1 MTKRLKVPA
10 LLALFAAACV
20 ASQGVYANC
29 QDQGGPYEVRQCA
42 NSTWFAAPPAGSGPV
57 SGAWWAIG
65 FGNRDVTGTAAQANP
80 NGDGF
85 SPLIGTNGV
94 PHGVD
99 SGSLPVSGDSTVAS
113 LDLVDATTIA
123 GIGAP
128 PGSLCFSS
136 RANWGTPGIDSCI
149 DINRTATGPGGS
161 GSQSDNYVNRYWD
174 AAPTPPGYPET
185 YVYLNHQLDPPMG
198 VLLTE
203 GTGQFFAAA
212 FFATVPKTVPRDADL
227 DPGQYHMGRIVN
239 GDPSTMGANVV
250 PWQPIPSPVHSAVL
264 SDPNDSSSPRNV
276 TMDWSATA
284 PRFIHDNSNRPCLLT
299 DNATPCS
306 SFAGAAGV
314 GVNDQGALIH
324 FETEMVALDLQ
335 GNCGTAWTAVPGSR
349 VDWPA
354 TTSVANGVPANSC
367 VRLKT
372 SFGVIPT
379 ATFISDPVSTT
390 NRDLNRDNSQT
401 GKLGDI
407 GYFVVSPGRKI
418 GGALVSERASLT
430 AVSRERSGLRV
441 KFSTDT
447 ELNVTGFDV
456 VGIDGKGNRRVIGTV
471 SCTQCTTGLSA
482 SYDTVVEGGKAQ
494 GAKKVQIVVQPSGVQ
509 SNVLDLK

>member
-29 QDQGGPYEVRQCA
+29 QNEGPYEVRQCA
-42 NSTWFAAPPAGSGPV
+42 NATWFAPAPAGSGPV
-57 SGAWWAIG
+57 SAVWWAVG
-65 FGNRDVTGTAAQANP
+65 FGNKNGFTTALNADP
-80 NGDGF
+80 GGSGF
-85 SPLIGTNGV
+85 LPTPLPGV
-94 PHGVD
+94 FAGVD
-99 SGSLPVSGDSTVAS
+99 SGTLPAFDPNGAAS
-113 LDLVDATTIA
+113 LDLVDATSIG

-128 PGSLCFSS
+128 AGSLCFSS
-136 RANWGTPGIDSCI
+136 RANWGSPGIDSCI
-149 DINRTATGPGGS
+149 DINRNDIAGGGAS
-161 GSQSDNYVNRYWD
+161 SISDNYVNKYWD
-174 AAPTPPGYPET
+174 ASPGYE
-185 YVYLNHQLDPPMG
+185 YFNHQLDPPMG

-203 GTGQFFAAA
+203 GSGNFFAAA
-212 FFATVPKTVPRDADL
+212 FFATAPKTPPRESDL
-227 DPGQYHMGRIVN
+227 DPGQYHMNFITN
-239 GDPSTMGANVV
+239 GDAGGTGNSVV
-250 PWQPIPSPVHSAVL
+250 PWQPVPSPVHSAVL
-264 SDPNDSSSPRNV
+264 SDPNDSTSARNV
-276 TMDWSATA
+276 TLDWSATA
-284 PRFIHDNSNRPCLLT
+284 PRFVHDNSSRPCLQG
-299 DNATPCS
+299 DGVTPCS
-306 SFAGAAGV
+306 SLGGATGV

-335 GNCGTAWTAVPGSR
+335 GNCGTSWTTVAGSQ

-372 SFGVIPT
+372 SFGK
-379 ATFISDPVSTT
+379 APVSSFQTAATT
-390 NRDLNRDNSQT
+390 AARDANRLAAQEGR
-401 GKLGDI
+401 LGDL
-407 GYFVVSPGRKI
+407 GYSIVSAGRKI
-418 GGALVSERASLT
+418 GGALVSERANLT
-430 AVSRERSGLRV
+430 AVSREKSGLRV
-441 KFSTDT
+441 RFATDT

-494 GAKKVQIVVQPSGVQ
+494 GAKKVQIVIQPSGVQ